1 MLRKILAVDDS
12 ALIHQMYKLFLSRYK
27 NCKLVS
33 AMNGLEALD
42 KLGQEEEIDLILL
55 DVVLPGMGG
64 DEFYRIL
71 REKLK
76 SSIPVIVCSVDDRML
91 QRVREVAPVQG
102 VFTKGTQGDDLRKM
116 IVETL
121 GGAGDSPLVD

>member
-1 MLRKILAVDDS
+1 MARTILIIEDDEDIQNYYSFLLAGLDLNILRSLSGEA
-12 ALIHQMYKLFLSRYK
+12 ALEVVESED
-27 NCKLVS
+27 V
-33 AMNGLEALD
+33 
-42 KLGQEEEIDLILL
+42 IDLILL

-64 DEFYRIL
+64 DEFYRML

-76 SSIPVIVCSVDDRML
+76 STIPVIVCSVDDRML

-116 IVETL
+116 IVESL
-121 GGAGDSPLVD
+121 GGE

>member
-1 MLRKILAVDDS
+1 MAKTILIIEDDEDIQNYYSFLLAGLDLNMLR
-12 ALIHQMYKLFLSRYK
+12 ALS
-27 NCKLVS
+27 
-33 AMNGLEALD
+33 GEAAIEVVESED
-42 KLGQEEEIDLILL
+42 VIDLILL

-71 REKLK
+71 REKLN
-76 SSIPVIVCSVDDRML
+76 SAIPVIVCSVDDRML

-116 IVETL
+116 IVESL
-121 GGAGDSPLVD
+121 GGE

>member
-1 MLRKILAVDDS
+1 MARTILIIEDDEDIQNYYSFLLAGLDLNMLR
-12 ALIHQMYKLFLSRYK
+12 ALSGE
-27 NCKLVS
+27 
-33 AMNGLEALD
+33 AALEVVESED
-42 KLGQEEEIDLILL
+42 VIDLILL

-64 DEFYRIL
+64 DEFYRVL

-76 SSIPVIVCSVDDRML
+76 STIPVIVCSVDDRML

-102 VFTKGTQGDDLRKM
+102 VFTKGTQGEDLRKM

-121 GGAGDSPLVD
+121 GGAGDSLLVD

>member
-1 MLRKILAVDDS
+1 MAKTILIIEDDEDIQNYYSFLLAGLDLKILRALSGEAAVEVVES
-12 ALIHQMYKLFLSRYK
+12 EG
-27 NCKLVS
+27 VV
-33 AMNGLEALD
+33 
-42 KLGQEEEIDLILL
+42 DLILL

-64 DEFYRIL
+64 DDFYRIL

-76 SSIPVIVCSVDDRML
+76 SPVPVIVCSVDDRML

-116 IVETL
+116 IVESL
-121 GGAGDSPLVD
+121 GGE

>member
-1 MLRKILAVDDS
+1 MAKTILIIEDDEDIQNYYSFLLAGLDLKILRALSGEAAVE
-12 ALIHQMYKLFLSRYK
+12 
-27 NCKLVS
+27 VV
-33 AMNGLEALD
+33 EAED
-42 KLGQEEEIDLILL
+42 AIDIILL
-55 DVVLPGMGG
+55 DVVLPGIGG
-64 DEFYRIL
+64 DEFYGIL

-91 QRVREVAPVQG
+91 QRVRDVAPVQG

-121 GGAGDSPLVD
+121 GEE